1 MIPWKR
7 TQKLVTEYKI
17 DMFHDKNDSVLC
29 AKYRSGYSVQFSCS
43 VMSDSLRPHGLQH
56 SRLPCLS
63 PSSGACPN
71 LCTLSDAN
79 QPSHHLS
86 SPSSPAS
93 IFPSIRVFYNE
104 SVLPIRWPKH
114 LSFTLSFSAP
124 KEYSGLI
131 SFRMDWFNLLAV
143 WWTLKN
149 LLQYHSSKTSVLVL
163 HLNL

>member
-1 MIPWKR
+1 MIKM
-7 TQKLVTEYKI
+7 TQFCVRNTDRDI
-17 DMFHDKNDSVLC
+17 
-29 AKYRSGYSVQFSCS
+29 QFSSVAQSCLTLCDPMDCS
-43 VMSDSLRPHGLQH
+43 
-56 SRLPCLS
+56 
-63 PSSGACPN
+63 
-71 LCTLSDAN
+71 TLGFPVYHHPRELAQTYVHWVSDAN